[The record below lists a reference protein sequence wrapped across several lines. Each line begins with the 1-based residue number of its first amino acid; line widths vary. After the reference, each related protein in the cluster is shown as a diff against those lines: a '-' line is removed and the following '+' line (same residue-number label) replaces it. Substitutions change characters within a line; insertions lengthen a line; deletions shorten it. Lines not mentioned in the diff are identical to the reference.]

1 MAVLRD
7 QARPLI
13 PDVNENV
20 PSAWIDL
27 MQACWHQ
34 QPSERPP
41 FLVPP
46 TLLFACERD
55 IVLRLTWHSMHR

>member
-13 PDVNENV
+13 PDVNEDV

-34 QPSERPP
+34 LPSERPP
-41 FLVPP
+41 FLVPTTP
-46 TLLFACERD
+46 LFTCSE
-55 IVLRLTWHSMHR
+55 

>member
-13 PDVNENV
+13 PDVNEDV

-34 QPSERPP
+34 LPSERPP
-41 FLVPP
+41 FLVPTTP
-46 TLLFACERD
+46 LCVSE
-55 IVLRLTWHSMHR
+55 WE